1 MCIVI
6 FFRRKRNKFHQINN
20 NYKKRKYCIFINAV
34 VESCTESQFTGL
46 CNPFLPDIRPMAT
59 EQVCVQFNDLRN
71 DILLLLELKAACD
84 ACEFEL
90 QSLKLVLYTLY

>member
-1 MCIVI
+1 M
-6 FFRRKRNKFHQINN
+6 
-20 NYKKRKYCIFINAV
+20 
-34 VESCTESQFTGL
+34 ESNLHLL
-46 CNPFLPDIRPMAT
+46 CNPFLSDIRPMAT

-90 QSLKLVLYTLY
+90 QSLKLVHPTLYDANIHCTV

>member
-1 MCIVI
+1 
-6 FFRRKRNKFHQINN
+6 
-20 NYKKRKYCIFINAV
+20 
-34 VESCTESQFTGL
+34 
-46 CNPFLPDIRPMAT
+46 MAT

-90 QSLKLVLYTLY
+90 QSLKLVHPTLYDANVHCTV